1 MTPLD
6 GDWFL
11 FLHTQSIV
19 KGTGTWDGAAGV
31 LTELGIVDLTKGQ
44 GVLRHT
50 GRISHS

>member
-11 FLHTQSIV
+11 FRQTQTIL

-31 LTELGIVDLTKGQ
+31 LMEIGVVELTKGQ